1 MFFSMAAGSWVF
13 TSVDAG
19 ILASEFIMLPLRISL
34 NALPLKGRCVA
45 FVNMGWC
52 IVAMRSYA
60 AASDGFLQP
69 VYARMP
75 LCSVIFCVFFSNL
88 PALVGERLRA
98 QDEANGRT
106 EVMYSAAMRMLD
118 LLCDAVVELG
128 EGMCF
133 IAEVPKIVGML
144 FLDGNTSLR
153 GVQLT
158 NFMTDDNKEH
168 FTDILKD
175 VGVGDGPDVGALNI
189 TLNDSL
195 GNPLH
200 LEAFYIYIGAQ
211 AAGNTR
217 YLIGLREHHQ
227 MESRFAALPQLGNEA
242 QLPLSALAKP
252 AVQMSVGSASVSDVT
267 SSAYSEDVEWA
278 FISNRLTTTQ
288 EAKSILVENLLRQVV
303 FDKERGSNNDL
314 GNCCRKHAALAAL
327 QDFVQ
332 ATWQQDFCYAA
343 FFLHDAWQ
351 CTYCRVLRERR
362 PRTPKC
368 EVCGRNDPAGLSLE
382 GACSQDLGSVQRSLA
397 DIIQRRSA
405 PPPLAQQGADLELGA
420 EEHGSGDGVP
430 LADDSEGQLPL
441 VTGELETSP
450 AAKKILIR
458 DIVKSVNFDLEA
470 SSIQSCCRMHEAVGS
485 FLRFVSECH
494 KHPCDHEF
502 SPYLAWQCSICHI
515 HCAEAP
521 THGRCDVCE
530 QMMPQSGNASK
541 PRSAYSSCSSTS
553 YSTVDL

>member
-133 IAEVPKIVGML
+133 LAEVPKVVGML
-144 FLDGNTSLR
+144 FLDGKTSLR
-153 GVQLT
+153 GLQLT
-158 NFMTDDNKEH
+158 NFMRDDDKQH
-168 FTDILKD
+168 FTDTLKG

-189 TLNDSL
+189 TLNDSM
-195 GNPLH
+195 GNSLH
-200 LEAFYIYIGAQ
+200 LEAFYIYIGAR
-211 AAGNTR
+211 AAGETR
-217 YLIGLREHHQ
+217 SLIGLREHPQ
-227 MESRFAALPQLGNEA
+227 MESHFAALPPVGNAAE
-242 QLPLSALAKP
+242 LPLMAFAKP
-252 AVQMSVGSASVSDVT
+252 ALQESVSSASESDAT

-288 EAKSILVENLLRQVV
+288 EAKSILAEASHLRQEARQQQRPWTLLQEACGIGSPPGLRSSYMAARLLLRSVLFARCLAVYVLPCVKGAQAEDPEV
-303 FDKERGSNNDL
+303 RGL
-314 GNCCRKHAALAAL
+314 
-327 QDFVQ
+327 
-332 ATWQQDFCYAA
+332 W
-343 FFLHDAWQ
+343 
-351 CTYCRVLRERR
+351 
-362 PRTPKC
+362 
-368 EVCGRNDPAGLSLE
+368 
-382 GACSQDLGSVQRSLA
+382 
-397 DIIQRRSA
+397 
-405 PPPLAQQGADLELGA
+405 
-420 EEHGSGDGVP
+420 
-430 LADDSEGQLPL
+430 
-441 VTGELETSP
+441 
-450 AAKKILIR
+450 AK
-458 DIVKSVNFDLEA
+458 
-470 SSIQSCCRMHEAVGS
+470 
-485 FLRFVSECH
+485 
-494 KHPCDHEF
+494 
-502 SPYLAWQCSICHI
+502 
-515 HCAEAP
+515 
-521 THGRCDVCE
+521 
-530 QMMPQSGNASK
+530 
-541 PRSAYSSCSSTS
+541 
-553 YSTVDL
+553 